1 LSRKIPRKMRLA
13 LEELGY
19 NPNNHRSQ
27 GLTPELLEWADVIVC
42 MGNVHE
48 RFIATNYPQ
57 HSHKV
62 TNWLVDDPHFA
73 VGNEKHRAV
82 AKQIEELVINRFG

>member
-1 LSRKIPRKMRLA
+1 MSRKIPSKMRLA

-19 NPNNHRSQ
+19 DGSTHRSQ
-27 GLTPELLEWADVIVC
+27 GLTPELLQWAEVVIC

-48 RFIATNYPQ
+48 KCIAERYPE

-62 TNWLVDDPHFA
+62 SNWLVKDPHFA
-73 VGNEKHRAV
+73 TGNELHRAV
-82 AKQIEELVINRFG
+82 AKQIQEQVYLRFA